1 MLISKSLILILVAM
15 DLKFNK
21 IIYVEEF
28 WRPRASTNNVLR
40 IKNSCGDRN
49 NIASL
54 CVGKHGGAFS
64 HLDLSLPMIQGISF
78 QGGNFLKLGANS
90 PSGAV
95 RAGSGG
101 FNLNKPADI
110 NHRGSSACWGGTIYV
125 AWREYRNVNDA
136 LSYLKRYFDVRACE
150 SNVRYTQ
157 NFFDKIVA
165 ATAVS

>member
-1 MLISKSLILILVAM
+1 MNADEIKT
-15 DLKFNK
+15 
-21 IIYVEEF
+21 IYIEEF
-28 WRPRASTNNVLR
+28 RRPQAPTNNVLR
-40 IKNSCGDRN
+40 IKACCGGVA
-49 NIASL
+49 NIGSL
-54 CVGKHGGAFS
+54 CVGRHVAKLS
-64 HLDLSLPMIQGISF
+64 HLDLSLSMIQSISF
-78 QGGNFLKLGANS
+78 QGGDFLMLGANS

-125 AWREYRNVNDA
+125 AWREYKNVHDA
-136 LSYLKRYFDVRACE
+136 VSYLKRYFDVRACE

-165 ATAVS
+165 APSSS